1 MSFGFKCFRDLPCTR
16 NRIRATAI
24 CLNTIQLDSV
34 GLVHR
39 CDTNIHSFDTV
50 EPSALINLKHR
61 ASILVVALLRSN
73 KILKSRTPFWVR

>member
-1 MSFGFKCFRDLPCTR
+1 VSFGFKYFRDLPCTR

-24 CLNTIQLDSV
+24 CIQLDSV

-73 KILKSRTPFWVR
+73 MI